1 MKVSIITVCF
11 NAGDVIGKTINS
23 IIKQD
28 YDNIE
33 FIIVD
38 GLSTDN
44 TKVIIEENIN
54 DVDVYI
60 SEKDLGIYDA
70 MNKGIKLSTG
80 DWLIFM
86 NAGDVFASSDVV
98 SNIVD
103 CIHKSNNI
111 NLIYGNY
118 IISNVE
124 KSQKLSL
131 TFLMSHM
138 LNHQSVF
145 YHSSIIKNE
154 TYNLKYKFCAD
165 YAHLINAFP
174 KTRSIHFNKAISI
187 YDNNGISSQDR
198 NKYKMWLERLDAVW
212 FSDLNITTKIYL
224 SLRGVVS
231 LPYQYIK
238 TKVLYRGNFEK

>member
-11 NAGDVIGKTINS
+11 NAGDVIGKTIKS
-23 IIKQD
+23 IIEQD
-28 YDNIE
+28 YNNFE

-38 GLSTDN
+38 GLSVDN
-44 TKVIIEENIN
+44 TKDIIEENIN
-54 DVDVYI
+54 NIDVFV

-70 MNKGIKLSTG
+70 MNKGIKLSSG

-86 NAGDVFASSDVV
+86 NAGDVFASPDVISHV
-98 SNIVD
+98 VD
-103 CIHKSNNI
+103 YIHKNKNI
-111 NLIYGNY
+111 NLLYGNY
-118 IISNVE
+118 IITNIE
-124 KSQKLSL
+124 KHQKLSL

-145 YHSSIIKNE
+145 YHSSVIKSDI
-154 TYNLKYKFCAD
+154 YNLKYKFCAD
-165 YAHLINAFP
+165 YAHLINVFP
-174 KTRSIHFNKAISI
+174 KIKAVHLNKAISI

-212 FSDLNITTKIYL
+212 VSDLNITTKIYL

-238 TKVLYRGNFEK
+238 TKVLYR